1 MASVTV
7 EQPTAPRERIF
18 ALDVLR
24 GIAMFGVLIA
34 YCMWSLGSLPEENWS
49 TLDHALAGFAGFAV
63 DGKFYTLLAFLFGLG
78 FSMQLGRASND
89 SSAVELYSRRLT
101 MLAAIGLVHALL
113 LRNGDIL
120 LPYAL
125 AGFLLIP
132 LRRSSDG
139 MLIAVMLVA
148 MLAPYA
154 ARLLWP
160 VLGFAMPTR
169 PQLED
174 AADLTENAAW
184 VGYWYRTA
192 ILTWPTNF
200 ALLVLGFLAG
210 RHQLISTAGRWPA
223 WTLGLVAIASFIAAA
238 GLYFARRG
246 LLQADPITPFLQAF
260 AGLLFTLHGL
270 AMAGAYASALLV
282 ALRSRAGRT
291 AFAPVAAI
299 GRLALTNYLM
309 QAALIVPVCLAFGLF
324 DRFTPTDSL
333 LLAVAVFGAVQIPF
347 SWMWLR
353 RFQFGPAEWMWRSV
367 TYGRVPALSEKT
379 NSAPV

>member
-1 MASVTV
+1 
-7 EQPTAPRERIF
+7 
-18 ALDVLR
+18 
-24 GIAMFGVLIA
+24 
-34 YCMWSLGSLPEENWS
+34 
-49 TLDHALAGFAGFAV
+49 
-63 DGKFYTLLAFLFGLG
+63 
-78 FSMQLGRASND
+78 
-89 SSAVELYSRRLT
+89 
-101 MLAAIGLVHALL
+101 
-113 LRNGDIL
+113 
-120 LPYAL
+120 
-125 AGFLLIP
+125 
-132 LRRSSDG
+132 

-174 AADLTENAAW
+174 AAYLTENAAW

-270 AMAGAYASALLV
+270 AMAGAYTSALLV